1 MAQPLVSICIPTRN
15 RAGALRETLPK
26 ILAQHYAPLEILISD
41 NGSTDGTEAL
51 CREAASRDPRIR
63 YFRQKEN
70 IGLYGNHNFLID
82 QARGEFLGF
91 FHDHDEH
98 DPSLVEQYVRFLQD
112 HPEAG
117 VVCSDWELIDEEGRG
132 LGIRSYPTAP
142 VLPGL
147 TYIEQTFRS
156 GRSSVATPGALIRR
170 SALADIRFNEQGAIG
185 FGDFP
190 VWFRIAE
197 SHAVGHLSQVLW
209 KWRQQRQSQSART
222 IESMARDYDE
232 NLSRYCDE
240 HLTRW
245 PQHKRRVARW
255 RREIRRYLFWA
266 LAFEVG
272 LHVRTQSQA
281 HPLRAEDQ
289 PTLFEILGY
298 RLSPEAFRHAVDQ
311 MRMYRTG
318 IIESA
323 SFLVILALVRWKIA
337 SPLAWATRNAE
348 LFRRLL
354 KLC

>member
-1 MAQPLVSICIPTRN
+1 MSRPLVCLCVPTRN
-15 RAGALRETLPK
+15 RCGTLRESLPK
-26 ILAQHYAPLEILISD
+26 ILTQSYSPLEILISD

-51 CREAASRDPRIR
+51 CREAARQDPRIR
-63 YFRQKEN
+63 YFRQPEN
-70 IGLYGNHNFLID
+70 IGLYENHNFCID
-82 QARGEFLGF
+82 QAKGEFLGF

-98 DPSLVEQYVRFLQD
+98 DPSLVEKYVRFLQD

-132 LGIRSYPTAP
+132 LGVRSYPVPA

-147 TYIEQTFRS
+147 EYIEQTFRS

-170 SALADIRFNEQGAIG
+170 AALKETRFNEKGAIG

-197 SHAVGHLSQVLW
+197 EHSIGHIPQTLW
-209 KWRQQRQSQSART
+209 KWRQHRQSQSART
-222 IESMARDYDE
+222 IESMAGDYSE

-240 HLTRW
+240 HRARW
-245 PQHKRRVARW
+245 PGHGPHVARW

-272 LHVRTQSQA
+272 LYVRKTSGSGRSGD
-281 HPLRAEDQ
+281 H

-298 RLSPEAFRHAVDQ
+298 RLDPEAFRRAVDQ
-311 MRMYRTG
+311 MRAYRTG
-318 IIESA
+318 PIENA
-323 SFLVILALVRWKIA
+323 AFFAILGLVRLKVTQ
-337 SPLAWATRNAE
+337 PLAWATRNTE
-348 LFRRLL
+348 LFRKLL